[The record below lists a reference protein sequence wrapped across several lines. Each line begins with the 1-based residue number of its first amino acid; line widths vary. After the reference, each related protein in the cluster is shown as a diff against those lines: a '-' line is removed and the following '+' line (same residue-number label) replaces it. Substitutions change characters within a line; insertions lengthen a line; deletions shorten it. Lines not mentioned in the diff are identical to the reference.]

1 MSENFITIG
10 RLMRPHGVRGEIKC
24 MPASHDLDRHRLLR
38 MVVLSCADG
47 TRLSLPVEKSS
58 RHGEVWHLKF
68 KGYDS
73 PEQAQALVN
82 AEVLVSSEER
92 LPPPPGQYYF
102 SDLEGLRVLDEA
114 GMPVGTVLGVQ
125 ELPSVN
131 ALVLRIGTQEVLA
144 PWVDACV
151 ESIDLAARTV
161 RVRMDYLSDLLGDAR
176 AH

>member
-24 MPASHDLDRHRLLR
+24 MPASHDLDRHRLLK
-38 MVVLSCADG
+38 VVTLSCADG

-58 RHGEVWHLKF
+58 RHGELWHLKF

-73 PEQAQALVN
+73 PEQAQALAN
-82 AEVLVSSEER
+82 ADVLLPSEER

-114 GMPVGTVLGVQ
+114 ENPVGTVLGVQ
-125 ELPSVN
+125 ELPTVN
-131 ALVLRIGTQEVLA
+131 ALVLRIGSKEVLA

-151 ESIDLAARTV
+151 ESIDLEAGIV
-161 RVRMDYLSDLLGDAR
+161 RVHMDYLCDLLGDSR